1 MKKILLATVFMG
13 LAACSPKPAEPAK
26 DDAVPVVAAPVAK
39 PAPANVPAGAYTLDK
54 SHATLV
60 FQVSH
65 LGFSNYKAAFAD
77 FDAKLSFDTAKPE
90 TSTIEATIDPKSLT
104 LPHPPAGFLD
114 ELTGPQWLNAQQY
127 PAITFK
133 STKVEVTGA
142 DTAKITGDFTLH
154 GVTKPVVLEAKFN
167 GGYAGHPM
175 DPHARIGFSAK
186 GTFKRS
192 DFGIAFGVPRPARP
206 WASATRST
214 WRSRPSSAV
223 RRCRPPRRRRRP
235 RKLALTRGQVAFQQS
250 QRVGQPRPAPL
261 GLLMSVSSVADSE

>member
-1 MKKILLATVFMG
+1 MKKILVATVFMG
-13 LAACSPKPAEPAK
+13 LAACSPKPAADKAEAPA
-26 DDAVPVVAAPVAK
+26 AAPPAAAAK
-39 PAPANVPAGAYTLDK
+39 PAPVNVPAGAYTLDK

-60 FQVSH
+60 FKVSH
-65 LGFSNYKAAFAD
+65 LGFSNYTAAFAD
-77 FDAKLSFDTAKPE
+77 FDAKLNFDPAKPE
-90 TSTIEATIDPKSLT
+90 LSTIEATIDPRSLT

-133 STKVEVTGA
+133 STKVEVTGP
-142 DTAKITGDFTLH
+142 DTARITGDFTLH

-192 DFGIAFGVPRPARP
+192 DYGIAFGVPAPGTTMGVSDAVDVAIEAEFSGPPLATAPATP
-206 WASATRST
+206 
-214 WRSRPSSAV
+214 
-223 RRCRPPRRRRRP
+223 
-235 RKLALTRGQVAFQQS
+235 
-250 QRVGQPRPAPL
+250 PAP
-261 GLLMSVSSVADSE
+261 